1 MTNKWE
7 KPPETEEE
15 IKKFEEE
22 HLTKDDQM
30 RSEVRK
36 NFYEVREDDN
46 AEPNVRRELRSESG
60 ENIET
65 MTAVINGHKVE
76 IVSKRDRT
84 GGKIGDMIRKAKID
98 NFTLSDNEAVKL
110 FEKYKVLFAH
120 SVDDEEVEVR
130 KKLQEAQKK
139 LKEQAI
145 KDVLGE

>member
-1 MTNKWE
+1 MENKWE
-7 KPPETEEE
+7 KPPETKEE
-15 IKKFEEE
+15 IEKFEEE

-36 NFYEVREDDN
+36 NFYEAREANN
-46 AEPNVRRELRSESG
+46 AEPNVRREFRNEGSNAKE
-60 ENIET
+60 EIR
-65 MTAVINGHKVE
+65 TAVINGHKVE
-76 IVSKRDRT
+76 IVSKRNR
-84 GGKIGDMIRKAKID
+84 KGDMIMEAKID
-98 NFTLSDNEAVKL
+98 NFTLSDDETVKL
-110 FEKYKVLFAH
+110 FEKYKALFAH